1 MDITAGTDFP
11 KDLSPYDL
19 IIHCG
24 GCMFNRK
31 YLLSRVEQA
40 RAAHVPMSNYGVV
53 IAYLA
58 GILPDVDLP
67 Y

>member
-1 MDITAGTDFP
+1 
-11 KDLSPYDL
+11 
-19 IIHCG
+19 
-24 GCMFNRK
+24 
-31 YLLSRVEQA
+31 VEQA